1 MENQINKLLKDMN
14 AENIDLNTLSDSMS
28 NAFSISEDY
37 SKFISTIRD
46 YKIGK
51 IKKFPFSALPQLVQD
66 EFNSSYENEKVDN
79 HMRAVYAKIY
89 ADEFIKNEI
98 DSKTKGTT
106 DIDTGERKPYIEN
119 IYDKKENMEN
129 YLEAG
134 YDDSEDVYNSYIDA
148 TTFKSIEEYSKT
160 KIKKFNKK
168 VVNLNRMIR
177 DFNHNY
183 TKGKATGY
191 MNLNISIIPCIIY
204 KHVSNRYPDIE
215 PKACDDYLIVYLD
228 YILTNNITSTTLAG
242 HIYLLDSLLVIYEL
256 DLIPEDNEIYIYR
269 VDKLYNILS
278 TISTLYK

>member
-1 MENQINKLLKDMN
+1 MENQINKLLEAMN
-14 AENIDLNTLSDSMS
+14 AENMNLDNLSDSMS
-28 NAFSISEDY
+28 DAFSVSEDY
-37 SKFISTIRD
+37 RKFIFAIRD

-51 IKKFPFSALPQLVQD
+51 IKRFPFNVLPQVVQD
-66 EFNSSYENEKVDN
+66 EFNNSYKNADN
-79 HMRAVYAKIY
+79 HMRATYAKLY

-98 DSKTKGTT
+98 DNKEKYTT

-119 IYDKKENMEN
+119 IYDKKENMKN

-160 KIKKFNKK
+160 KVKKFNKK
-168 VVNLNRMIR
+168 VTNLNRMIR

-191 MNLNISIIPCIIY
+191 MNLNISILPSIIY
-204 KHVSNRYPDIE
+204 KHVSSRYSDIE

-228 YILTNNITSTTLAG
+228 YVLNNNITSTTLAG

-256 DLIPEDNEIYIYR
+256 DLIPEDSEIYIYR